1 MTYLI
6 LDTNQ
11 WIYLANS
18 RDPMNENFQEGY
30 HFKLLEKLAAL
41 VISGK
46 VKIVISNL
54 INNEWERNKDKT
66 EELIKKIENKRD
78 STVLQLKSLKDK
90 MNGVIDKEANTIIDA
105 ITNKYNDE
113 IEKNKSHIMQVEA
126 LLLGGEVYNVSAAIK
141 AVVAEWALEK
151 KAPFQKNNSM
161 ADALI
166 LFGAVEYI
174 KSKPQ
179 RDWLDRST
187 YPDSIFISANKN
199 DFSSPNNADKIHD
212 DLTGVISSVGM
223 KFSKSLP
230 SALKLVDQFILLEEE
245 IRLMEED
252 IEIWNSGESM
262 HCLACEGTE
271 ENQFLN
277 VVYFGNTIEISNEDP
292 FKNITQ
298 IEIPFEDLRPVE
310 RKTKLIQVGSCF
322 ICATTHIKCS
332 CGEIISLENAGD
344 GEIFECEG
352 CGTAF
357 QTHYDH
363 DGDGLFEERI
373 TLAPDDTQ

>member
-1 MTYLI
+1 
-6 LDTNQ
+6 
-11 WIYLANS
+11 
-18 RDPMNENFQEGY
+18 MNENFQEGY